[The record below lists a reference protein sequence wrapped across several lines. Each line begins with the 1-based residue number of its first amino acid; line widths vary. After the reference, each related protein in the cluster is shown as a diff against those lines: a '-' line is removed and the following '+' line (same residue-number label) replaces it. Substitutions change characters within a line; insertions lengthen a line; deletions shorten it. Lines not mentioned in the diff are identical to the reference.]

1 MVPGLESAWMLGFL
15 KVILESD
22 SKLVVQLI
30 MQVSITVEA
39 NYSLIAKPKELL
51 DREWKIKVQYVY
63 REANQAT
70 DWLAKFILSMNCLDR
85 SN

>member
-1 MVPGLESAWMLGFL
+1 MLGFL
-15 KVILESD
+15 KVILESE

-39 NYSLIAKPKELL
+39 NYSLVAKPKELL

-63 REANQAT
+63 REANHAT
-70 DWLAKFILSMNCLDR
+70 DWLANFSLSMNSLDR

>member
-1 MVPGLESAWMLGFL
+1 
-15 KVILESD
+15 
-22 SKLVVQLI
+22 

-70 DWLAKFILSMNCLDR
+70 DWLAKFILSMNSLDR

>member
-1 MVPGLESAWMLGFL
+1 VVPGLESAWMLGFL

-30 MQVSITVEA
+30 MQLSITVEA

-51 DREWKIKVQYVY
+51 DRERKIKVQYVY

-70 DWLAKFILSMNCLDR
+70 DWLAKFILSMNSLDR

>member
-1 MVPGLESAWMLGFL
+1 MLGFL

-39 NYSLIAKPKELL
+39 NYLLIAKPKELL